1 MSSQKHTK
9 VLIAGGSVAGLT
21 LANILEKLGI
31 DYLVLEKYGKVA
43 PDLGAS
49 IGILPYG
56 LRIFDQFGCFED
68 VKALLNGVDAGELLT
83 QRDDN
88 GKVVL
93 LFEGANKRIT
103 ERFGYS
109 PVFVDRQMII
119 QVLYDKLPD
128 KSKVLTNKGVTE
140 VRQSTGGVEVVTAD
154 GETYHADILVGADG
168 IHSTV
173 REEMWRLA
181 DQETPGYFPVSDRS
195 IPTEYC
201 CIFGISR
208 PSEKF
213 PCSTQNVQGRD
224 NSYLVLTGPDHR
236 IYWFLFKKLPVTA
249 YGKIPRY
256 TKDQEDALVA
266 EHASDHITD
275 TLTFGELYALRK
287 TSTLQALPEVVFSK
301 WHYNR
306 IMTIGDAAH
315 KFNPISGHGGNSAIE
330 DAAVLADQLHALFN
344 RKGESIT
351 DADFVEAFQ
360 TTQSLRVDRATALL
374 KFSHAQQS
382 VQAMDTVTSKFIARY
397 IVPLYHAEKMIDV
410 LCGTSRGGTH
420 IKALPLPNRPHS
432 DLWDDEKGANLVD
445 WRRVGYVFSATVA
458 ALAVFSTQTQLLPIA
473 SMRKLLLSS

>member
-1 MSSQKHTK
+1 
-9 VLIAGGSVAGLT
+9 
-21 LANILEKLGI
+21 
-31 DYLVLEKYGKVA
+31 
-43 PDLGAS
+43 
-49 IGILPYG
+49 
-56 LRIFDQFGCFED
+56 
-68 VKALLNGVDAGELLT
+68 
-83 QRDDN
+83 
-88 GKVVL
+88 
-93 LFEGANKRIT
+93 
-103 ERFGYS
+103 
-109 PVFVDRQMII
+109 MII

-140 VRQSTGGVEVVTAD
+140 VRQSTGRVEVVTAD
-154 GETYHADILVGADG
+154 GETYHGDILVGADG

-213 PCSTQNVQGRD
+213 PCSTQNVQGRN

-315 KFNPISGHGGNSAIE
+315 KVS
-330 DAAVLADQLHALFN
+330 LAGLMGDHQ
-344 RKGESIT
+344 T
-351 DADFVEAFQ
+351 D
-360 TTQSLRVDRATALL
+360 
-374 KFSHAQQS
+374 
-382 VQAMDTVTSKFIARY
+382 
-397 IVPLYHAEKMIDV
+397 
-410 LCGTSRGGTH
+410 TSRSST
-420 IKALPLPNRPHS
+420 L
-432 DLWDDEKGANLVD
+432 
-445 WRRVGYVFSATVA
+445 SAAMAETA
-458 ALAVFSTQTQLLPIA
+458 QSKMPQFLQTNSTLFSTVKAKASPTQTSSRLFKQPKA
-473 SMRKLLLSS
+473 SVLTAQTLF